1 MVHDIVSIVDQ
12 VLEVLGHL
20 KQCPTD
26 LGDLREDLLVVEPL
40 LLQNFGQDM
49 FRGRRTRTFLFLI
62 LRLRLL
68 RLPFLQSPRLLRRAR
83 LRVHR
88 ARGLAPVTKVT
99 SSALLVVLPPYTG
112 PVQPTARVANPAVLA
127 PPSAPVCHKCTEYC
141 EAGSCALPFPRLDV
155 RPRRRFHRLDL
166 ILLHSL
172 FSTDLGGPDPRLV
185 LFPLLLRKFLL
196 RREHS

>member
-1 MVHDIVSIVDQ
+1 MVCDIVSIVDQ

-99 SSALLVVLPPYTG
+99 SPDLLVVLPPYAG

-127 PPSAPVCHKCTEYC
+127 PPSAPVCHKHTGDC
-141 EAGSCALPFPRLDV
+141 EPGSCTLPFLCLNMRPHFQFRRLA
-155 RPRRRFHRLDL
+155 L

-172 FSTDLGGPDPRLV
+172 LPTDLG
-185 LFPLLLRKFLL
+185 
-196 RREHS
+196 